1 MYIRTKKRNE
11 RKIKNTN
18 KGKIANDNRRVYS
31 NKYGNKKKQDLTRQT
46 KWMDINKC
54 SWKKFEKIK
63 GKGEKNFVNWVN
75 KEKT

>member
-31 NKYGNKKKQDLTRQT
+31 NKYGNKK
-46 KWMDINKC
+46 
-54 SWKKFEKIK
+54 
-63 GKGEKNFVNWVN
+63 
-75 KEKT
+75 EKTGFNKANKMNGYK